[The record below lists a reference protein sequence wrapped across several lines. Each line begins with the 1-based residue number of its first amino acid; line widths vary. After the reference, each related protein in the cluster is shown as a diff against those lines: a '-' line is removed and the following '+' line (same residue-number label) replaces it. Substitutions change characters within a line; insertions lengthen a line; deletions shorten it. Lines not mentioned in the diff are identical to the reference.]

1 MVGVIG
7 STSYIQ
13 DVTHYINY
21 VAAILFDFFSSQE
34 LLLYCCSLEHIFFFI
49 SCFHNECLNV

>member
-21 VAAILFDFFSSQE
+21 VAAILFDFF
-34 LLLYCCSLEHIFFFI
+34 FI
-49 SCFHNECLNV
+49 SRTATLSLHS